1 MTAAILPF
9 RDLGV
14 SAEPSPAARRAARR
28 LYRERCR
35 DMATGLVGAAL
46 SESCK
51 GIADLG
57 VDDALPIFVAAM
69 RRELRRSGLF

>member
-9 RDLGV
+9 HLGK
-14 SAEPSPAARRAARR
+14 SAEPSPVAQRAARR

-35 DMATGLVGAAL
+35 EMATSAVATAF
-46 SESCK
+46 SESAK